1 MSAKELIIASV
12 SPEKYVKFDNRSLKP
27 IYLTETSDN
36 VGAVVEELDY
46 IKSDNLKE
54 KVEYIPPNGIALQ
67 LSIVD
72 ASVKKLKDFKITEG
86 FKKNKQDKILKESIY
101 DNSKLVYEQISLVET
116 AIVFGYTALETFA
129 NLSIPEQ
136 YEYSLFNNKRITESY
151 NKEAIERWISLN
163 EKLSKILP
171 EIYGTSDIKRKNLWN
186 QFIIFEKYRHEIIHQ
201 KSIDRTS
208 FYRKYFKNNIYNYLN
223 VPRQIIEFFYSETTK
238 IGTTNPLWPWI
249 GEESE
254 VIPSRGGAKEF
265 FSHTKIL
272 GNLYEGNKKL

>member
-86 FKKNKQDKILKESIY
+86 FKKINK
-101 DNSKLVYEQISLVET
+101 
-116 AIVFGYTALETFA
+116 
-129 NLSIPEQ
+129 
-136 YEYSLFNNKRITESY
+136 
-151 NKEAIERWISLN
+151 
-163 EKLSKILP
+163 
-171 EIYGTSDIKRKNLWN
+171 IK
-186 QFIIFEKYRHEIIHQ
+186 
-201 KSIDRTS
+201 S
-208 FYRKYFKNNIYNYLN
+208 
-223 VPRQIIEFFYSETTK
+223 
-238 IGTTNPLWPWI
+238 
-249 GEESE
+249 
-254 VIPSRGGAKEF
+254 
-265 FSHTKIL
+265 
-272 GNLYEGNKKL
+272 